1 MISYVFRPI
10 SLGVRLFVN
19 IMAGHVLIKVFVG
32 FFFIFVQSSFIIMII
47 PQLVIF
53 SSVSILILLEL
64 VIAILQ
70 SYIFTLLTCM
80 YINDALNIH

>member
-1 MISYVFRPI
+1 
-10 SLGVRLFVN
+10 
-19 IMAGHVLIKVFVG
+19 MAGHVLIKVFVG